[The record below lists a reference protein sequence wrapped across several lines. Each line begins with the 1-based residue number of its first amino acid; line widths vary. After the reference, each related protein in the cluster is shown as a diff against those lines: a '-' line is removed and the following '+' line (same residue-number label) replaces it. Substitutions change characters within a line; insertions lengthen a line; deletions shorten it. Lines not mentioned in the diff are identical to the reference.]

1 MQLPRPRRAVL
12 WHGALAARSCGPDA
26 LTLLVRRVA
35 GLLAA
40 GVSLILVLVAIA
52 SVAAWSTLPPRHAR
66 LRVVGLMAPVSVVL
80 DRDGVPR
87 ITATNDVDAA
97 AALGYL
103 HARDRMF
110 QMELMRRAVSGR
122 LSEIAGPATLPLDR
136 LMRTLGLARLAA
148 ADLAGLPPDTRRLL
162 DAYAA
167 GVNAWI
173 SERGRR
179 AAPEFLLLGRP
190 APWQPADSLLWGRL
204 MGLSLSNNWQ
214 TEMSRAALAGAV
226 PLARLLELWPA
237 RADIRPADAT
247 ASLDLQGRWQPVIS
261 RLAAALEP
269 AVPRFPAP
277 FTLPDEASDAWAVD
291 GTRSRT
297 GAPLLAG
304 DPHLAFS
311 FPAIWYL
318 ARIDTPTTTLAGATA
333 PGVPFLVIGRN
344 RSIAWSFTTAPADTQ
359 DVFVETVLPDGARY
373 ATPHGPRAFASRV
386 ETIAVRGGKPVSL
399 TVRETRHG
407 PVISD
412 LSPFAKSAPSGR
424 VLAVSMTSLL
434 PGDASTG
441 LLALNRART
450 VDEAGLAAGLIV
462 APVQNLLV
470 ADRSRIALF
479 TTGQVPRRAAGVGRT
494 MVDGADGRHDWV
506 GLASGPAL
514 PRIVAPASG
523 ELLNG
528 NERSWPADFPV
539 FMGADGPADW
549 RAQRIRAL
557 LAARLRHDVADFAAM
572 QVDSVSAYAADVLP
586 ALRRAAPDDGSP
598 ASWVAS
604 TLAGWSGRMS
614 DDAAAPTVFNA
625 WTGRFYALL
634 LERQHIPARD
644 GGIPEDLT
652 GWLLGPAPT
661 DARQAWCG
669 DADCRALLRQALDRA
684 GDDLAE
690 RFGRDPSKWRWGRL
704 HQAIFAHPLLG
715 ALPLL
720 GPLTTTRVSIPGDD
734 TTLFRGGDP
743 QPNRFAALH
752 GAAYRGVY
760 DLADLDR
767 SRFIVVPG
775 QSGNPLSAHAYDM
788 VQRWA
793 DGDTISLGSA
803 GTLSAPAATV
813 ELVP

>member
-1 MQLPRPRRAVL
+1 MQLPRPRRTVVR
-12 WHGALAARSCGPDA
+12 HGALAARSCGPDA
-26 LTLLVRRVA
+26 LTLLARRVA
-35 GLLAA
+35 RLLAA
-40 GVSLILVLVAIA
+40 GASLMLVLVAIA
-52 SVAAWSTLPPRHAR
+52 SVAAWSTLPSRHAR
-66 LRVVGLMAPVSVVL
+66 LRVAGLAAPVSVML
-80 DRDGVPR
+80 DRDGIPR
-87 ITATNDVDAA
+87 ITAANDADAA
-97 AALGYL
+97 VALGYL

-148 ADLAGLPPDTRRLL
+148 ADLATLPPDTRRLL

-190 APWQPADSLLWGRL
+190 ASWQPADSLLWGRL
-204 MGLSLSNNWQ
+204 MGLSLSGNWRD
-214 TEMSRAALAGAV
+214 ELSRAALVGTV
-226 PLARLLELWPA
+226 PLARLLELWPS

-247 ASLDLQGRWQPVIS
+247 ASLAVPRSGLPSVN
-261 RLAAALEP
+261 RLATGLEP
-269 AVPRFPAP
+269 ALPRFPAP
-277 FTLPDEASDAWAVD
+277 FTLPSEASDAWAVD

-304 DPHLAFS
+304 DPHLS
-311 FPAIWYL
+311 FGLPAIWYL
-318 ARIDTPTTTLAGATA
+318 ARVDTPTTTLAGATA

-359 DVFVETVLPDGARY
+359 DVFVETVLPGGAGY
-373 ATPHGPRAFASRV
+373 ATPDGPRAFATRV
-386 ETIAVRGGKPVSL
+386 ETIAVRGGQPVSL
-399 TVRETRHG
+399 IVRETRHG

-412 LSPFAKSAPSGR
+412 LSPYAKTAPPGR
-424 VLAVSMTSLL
+424 VLAVSMTALL

-441 LLALNRART
+441 LLALNRARD
-450 VDEAGLAAGLIV
+450 VDEAALAAAQIV

-479 TTGQVPRRAAGVGRT
+479 TTGRVPQRSAGDGRT
-494 MVDGADGRHDWV
+494 VVDGADGRHDWI
-506 GLASGPAL
+506 GLAAGHAL

-539 FMGADGPADW
+539 FMGAEGPADW
-549 RAQRIRAL
+549 RARRIRAL
-557 LAARLRHDVADFAAM
+557 LAAQPRHDVADFAAM
-572 QVDSVSAYAADVLP
+572 QVDPVSAYAADILP
-586 ALRRAAPDDGSP
+586 ALRQAAPDDGSP
-598 ASWVAS
+598 ASWVAA

-614 DDAAAPTVFNA
+614 DNAVAPTVFNA
-625 WTGRFYALL
+625 WTARFYALL

-644 GGIPEDLT
+644 GAIPEDLT
-652 GWLLGPAPT
+652 GWLLGRAPPE
-661 DARQAWCG
+661 ARQAWCG
-669 DADCRALLRQALDRA
+669 DADCGPLLRQALDRA
-684 GDDLAE
+684 GSDLAE
-690 RFGRDPSKWRWGRL
+690 RFGRDPSDWRWGRL
-704 HQAIFAHPLLG
+704 HQAVFAHPFLG
-715 ALPLL
+715 ALPVL
-720 GPLTTTRVSIPGDD
+720 GALTTARVSVPGDD

-743 QPNRFAALH
+743 EPNRFAALH

-775 QSGNPLSAHAYDM
+775 QSGNPLSTHAYDM

-793 DGDTISLGSA
+793 DGDTISLGPA

>member
-1 MQLPRPRRAVL
+1 M
-12 WHGALAARSCGPDA
+12 
-26 LTLLVRRVA
+26 
-35 GLLAA
+35 
-40 GVSLILVLVAIA
+40 
-52 SVAAWSTLPPRHAR
+52 
-66 LRVVGLMAPVSVVL
+66 
-80 DRDGVPR
+80 PR
-87 ITATNDVDAA
+87 ITAANEVDAA
-97 AALGYL
+97 TALGYL

-148 ADLAGLPPDTRRLL
+148 ADLATLPPDTRRLL

-173 SERGRR
+173 GGRGRR
-179 AAPEFLLLGRP
+179 AAPEFLLLGAP
-190 APWQPADSLLWGRL
+190 AAWQPVDSLLWGRL
-204 MGLSLSNNWQ
+204 MGLSLSGNWRD
-214 TEMSRAALAGAV
+214 ELSRAELAGTV
-226 PLARLLELWPA
+226 PLARLLELWPT
-237 RADIRPADAT
+237 RSDIRPADAT
-247 ASLDLQGRWQPVIS
+247 ASLVRSSLS
-261 RLAAALEP
+261 RLAADTGRAL
-269 AVPRFPAP
+269 PRFPAP

-304 DPHLAFS
+304 DPHLS
-311 FPAIWYL
+311 FGLPAIWYL
-318 ARIDTPTTTLAGATA
+318 ARIDTPGTTLAGATA

-344 RSIAWSFTTAPADTQ
+344 RRIAWSFTTAPADTQ
-359 DVFVETVLPDGARY
+359 DVFVETVLPDRTRY
-373 ATPHGPRAFASRV
+373 ATPDGPRAFATRV
-386 ETIAVRGGKPVSL
+386 ETIAVRGARPVSL

-412 LSPFAKSAPSGR
+412 LSPYAKAAPPGR

-441 LLALNRART
+441 LLALNRARD
-450 VDEAGLAAGLIV
+450 VDEAGQAAALIV

-479 TTGQVPRRAAGVGRT
+479 TTGRVPQRAAGDGRS
-494 MVDGADGRHDWV
+494 MVNGADGRHDWI
-506 GLASGPAL
+506 GLASGAAL
-514 PRIVAPASG
+514 PRTVAPASG

-528 NERSWPADFPV
+528 NERAWPANFPV

-557 LAARLRHDVADFAAM
+557 LAARPRHDVADFAAM
-572 QVDSVSAYAADVLP
+572 QADPVSAYAADILP
-586 ALRRAAPDDGSP
+586 ALRHAAPDDGSP

-604 TLAGWSGRMS
+604 TLAGWSGRMA
-614 DDAAAPTVFNA
+614 DDATAPTVFNA
-625 WTGRFYALL
+625 WTARFYALL
-634 LERQHIPARD
+634 LERQHIPLGD
-644 GGIPEDLT
+644 GAIPEDLT
-652 GWLLGPAPT
+652 GWLLGPAPAE
-661 DARQAWCG
+661 ARQAWCG
-669 DADCRALLRQALDRA
+669 DADCGALLRQALDRA

-690 RFGRDPSKWRWGRL
+690 RFGRDPTGWHWGHL
-704 HQAIFAHPLLG
+704 HQAIFAHPILGRVPVLG
-715 ALPLL
+715 AL
-720 GPLTTTRVSIPGDD
+720 TTAKVSVPGDD

-743 QPNRFAALH
+743 SPNHFAALH

-775 QSGNPLSAHAYDM
+775 QSGNPLSTHAYDM

-793 DGDTISLGSA
+793 NGDTISLGPA
-803 GTLSAPAATV
+803 ATLTAPAATV